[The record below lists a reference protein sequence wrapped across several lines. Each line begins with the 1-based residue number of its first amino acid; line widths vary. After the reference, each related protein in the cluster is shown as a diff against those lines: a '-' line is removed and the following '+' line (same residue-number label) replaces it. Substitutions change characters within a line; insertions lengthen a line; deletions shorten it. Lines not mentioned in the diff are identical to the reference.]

1 MSQNEETQE
10 DLKSNKD
17 IHTELLDGFRG
28 KYGEECKSEDIYLSF
43 AKTYSKELV
52 EAFLDYT
59 LSAEPIDIDTAVID
73 LERFFVSCIVE
84 PGAQESEFSA
94 SDEIFHVNG
103 YYLNM
108 TNWENSHIQCFD
120 CQQCIEKSKDDNLS
134 DEERVRYLN
143 KALNYDENSEEALY
157 ERARYCEQL
166 GHYNDAISDL
176 KRYILLT
183 EDIDDI
189 LENAVQIID
198 LYILAKGY
206 EKGIDFAS
214 EWLIRYPHDEF
225 FLLGRAKLLYRANMI
240 NEAMNDLKT
249 LEELGHGNLEKN
261 LVKINQDIDT

>member
-1 MSQNEETQE
+1 MSHNEGTQE
-10 DLKSNKD
+10 NLGSNKD
-17 IHTELLDGFRG
+17 VRAELLDGFRA
-28 KYGEECKSEDIYLSF
+28 KYGEECKSEDIYLGF
-43 AKTYSKELV
+43 AKTYNNEVV

-59 LSAEPIDIDTAVID
+59 LSAEPIDINAAVID

-84 PGAQESEFSA
+84 PSAQESEFSA

-120 CQQCIEKSKDDNLS
+120 CQQCIEKSRDDNLS
-134 DEERVRYLN
+134 DEDRIRYLN

-157 ERARYCEQL
+157 ERACYCEQL

-176 KRYILLT
+176 KRHILLI

-189 LENAVQIID
+189 LENVLQIID
-198 LYILAKGY
+198 LYILAKKY
-206 EKGIDFAS
+206 EEGIDFAS
-214 EWLIRYPHDEF
+214 EWIIRHPQDQF

-240 NEAMNDLKT
+240 NEAMKDLKT